1 MEETTLLYHCRALC
15 MDEADTLLDNAFVVV
30 QGATIRSVGTE
41 RPAGEFT
48 HEIDCR
54 GNVLMPGLV
63 NAHTHIPM
71 TLLRGYGGGCDLQTW
86 LNDWIFPAEAK
97 LDDRAVKAG
106 AGLALAELIAS
117 GVTTIA
123 DMYMHTPAIAETV
136 LQAGISANLSCGG
149 VRVTDNLEVLG
160 WDLKPVK
167 GFYAAGET
175 VAGVHG
181 AFYCGGNA
189 CGFAHTSGFM
199 AGKFV
204 MGKKA

>member
-1 MEETTLLYHCRALC
+1 MTEHE
-15 MDEADTLLDNAFVVV
+15 LD
-30 QGATIRSVGTE
+30 
-41 RPAGEFT
+41 
-48 HEIDCR
+48 
-54 GNVLMPGLV
+54 
-63 NAHTHIPM
+63 

-149 VRVTDNLEVLG
+149 VRVTEEFQVLG
-160 WDLKPVK
+160 LSLI
-167 GFYAAGET
+167 
-175 VAGVHG
+175 HI
-181 AFYCGGNA
+181 
-189 CGFAHTSGFM
+189 
-199 AGKFV
+199 
-204 MGKKA
+204 

>member
-48 HEIDCR
+48 HEIDCG

-86 LNDWIFPAEAK
+86 LND
-97 LDDRAVKAG
+97 
-106 AGLALAELIAS
+106 
-117 GVTTIA
+117 
-123 DMYMHTPAIAETV
+123 
-136 LQAGISANLSCGG
+136 
-149 VRVTDNLEVLG
+149 
-160 WDLKPVK
+160 
-167 GFYAAGET
+167 
-175 VAGVHG
+175 
-181 AFYCGGNA
+181 
-189 CGFAHTSGFM
+189 
-199 AGKFV
+199 
-204 MGKKA
+204 